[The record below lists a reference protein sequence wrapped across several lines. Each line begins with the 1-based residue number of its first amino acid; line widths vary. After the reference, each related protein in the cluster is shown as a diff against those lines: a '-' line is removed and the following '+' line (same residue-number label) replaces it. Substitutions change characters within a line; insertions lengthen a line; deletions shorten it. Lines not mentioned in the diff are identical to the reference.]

1 MEHFFEYETIIFGNS
16 LSLVT
21 TEKIFS
27 PRGLDLGTKGML
39 DNIVVKDKAK
49 VLDLGCGSGVVGVAI
64 AKKIGGEFV
73 TSVDISKEAVEITL
87 KNASRNKIIGLRAFV
102 SDGLKGVDEN
112 DFDLILSNPPYRT
125 DFSVAKSFIELG
137 YKKLNVGG
145 QMVIVIKRLPWY
157 KNKMTAVFGDVKVI
171 EADGYYILS
180 SQKRA
185 TQIKKKVKKVNKKH
199 AKRISASKSNR
210 K

>member
-1 MEHFFEYETIIFGNS
+1 MKHFYEYETIIFGNS
-16 LSLVT
+16 LSLIT

-27 PRGLDLGTKGML
+27 PKRLDLGTKGML
-39 DNIVVKDKAK
+39 DNVIVKDKAK

-73 TSVDISKEAVEITL
+73 TSVDISKEAVEVTL
-87 KNASRNKIIGLRAFV
+87 KNASRNGITGLTAFV
-102 SDGLKGVDEN
+102 SDGLKGVEES

-137 YKKLNVGG
+137 YKKLNVDG
-145 QMVIVIKRLPWY
+145 QMVIVIKRLLWY
-157 KNKMTAVFGDVKVI
+157 KNKMTAVFGGVKVI
-171 EADGYYILS
+171 ESDGYYILI

-185 TQIKKKVKKVNKKH
+185 IQTKKKPKKVNKKH
-199 AKRISASKSNR
+199 AKRINASKSNR